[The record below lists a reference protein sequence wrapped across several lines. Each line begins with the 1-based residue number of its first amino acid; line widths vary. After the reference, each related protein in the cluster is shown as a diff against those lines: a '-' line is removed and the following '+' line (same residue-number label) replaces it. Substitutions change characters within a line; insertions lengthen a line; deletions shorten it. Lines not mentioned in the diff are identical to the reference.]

1 MKLKNIKVGVRVQS
15 KVNSFG
21 VRIGDVG
28 TVLEDGGNAPYVQW
42 DREDANCTDYRGTPC
57 TALPHFGLRKYKE

>member
-1 MKLKNIKVGVRVQS
+1 MKVKNIKVGVRVQS
-15 KVNSFG
+15 KANSWG

-28 TVLEDGGNAPYVQW
+28 TVLEDATDIPYVQW

-57 TALPHFGLRKYKE
+57 TALSHHALRKCKG

>member
-1 MKLKNIKVGVRVQS
+1 MKVKNIKVGVRVVS
-15 KVNSFG
+15 KVNSST

-28 TVLEDGGNAPYVQW
+28 TVLEDEDRAPYVQW

-57 TALPHFGLRKYKE
+57 TAVSHFELRKYKE

>member
-1 MKLKNIKVGVRVQS
+1 MKVKNIKVGVRVQS
-15 KVNSFG
+15 KVNSYG

-28 TVLEDGGNAPYVQW
+28 TVLEEAAAPYVQW

-57 TALPHFGLRKYKE
+57 TPLPHFELRKYKE